1 MDKRHTLSIDIGT
14 SSIRA
19 AVFDERLRPRRGT
32 AVKIP
37 HSPIT
42 TPDGGSYFER
52 EKLFERLIEAIDRVA
67 TKSWPIDAV
76 GMCAFWHGLVGIDER
91 GRPTTP
97 VLTWAD
103 RRSREFTPVLK
114 ERFDEAVTHDRTGA
128 HFHSSFWPSKLLW
141 FRREF
146 PDVWARTVR
155 WCSFADLVAAR
166 LFGECV
172 TSVSMASATGIFDQR
187 RCTWDSELT
196 RYLKVKRASLPRV
209 AADGESFRLTRKYA
223 RRWPSLAKAAWFP
236 AIGDGAADHIG
247 SCGIG
252 AERASLM
259 IGTSAAMRVAYT
271 GEPPTTLPEGLW
283 FYRIDSKTVVV
294 GGALSDG
301 GNLYAL
307 IKKMFRLSG
316 DIESRLARRE
326 AADELVVIPFFHGE
340 RSTDYDENANGA
352 IIGMTAGHDGIDVLR
367 AAMEGVAFRLADIM
381 TRLET
386 VADIREIV
394 ASGGALRRS
403 PAWQQKVADALAHNL
418 TINDADEAALRGAA
432 IYARDRP
439 FRIRPLSKT
448 SPKPGL
454 KFDSV
459 WKLLTEVEGPAY
471 K

>member
-1 MDKRHTLSIDIGT
+1 MG
-14 SSIRA
+14 
-19 AVFDERLRPRRGT
+19 PRRSA

-42 TPDGGSYFER
+42 TPDGGSYFET
-52 EKLFERLIEAIDRVA
+52 EKLFERLIATIDRICDLA
-67 TKSWPIDAV
+67 SKRNISIDAV

-91 GRPTTP
+91 DRPTTP

-141 FRREF
+141 FRREH
-146 PDVWARTVR
+146 PEIWARTAR
-155 WCSFADLVAAR
+155 WMSFSDLVATR
-166 LFGECV
+166 LFGDCV
-172 TSVSMASATGIFDQR
+172 TSVSMASATGVFDQR
-187 RCTWDSELT
+187 KCDWDGELL
-196 RYLKVKRASLPRV
+196 RFLKVKRSMLPRI
-209 AADGESFRLTRKYA
+209 AEDGESFRLTRKYA
-223 RRWPSLAKAAWFP
+223 RRWPSLANADWFP

-259 IGTSAAMRVAYT
+259 IGTSAAMRVAFE
-271 GEPPTTLPEGLW
+271 GEPPTALPDGLW
-283 FYRIDSKTVVV
+283 CYRIDSTTVIV

-340 RSTDYDENANGA
+340 RSTGYDENARGA
-352 IIGMTAGHDGIDVLR
+352 IIGMTAEHDGIDVLR

-403 PAWQQKVADALAHNL
+403 PAWQQIVADALARDL
-418 TINDADEAALRGAA
+418 TISDTDESALRGAA
-432 IYARDRP
+432 A
-439 FRIRPLSKT
+439 F
-448 SPKPGL
+448 
-454 KFDSV
+454 
-459 WKLLTEVEGPAY
+459 VEILMS
-471 K
+471 